1 MAALCVCEGLFLAQP
16 LLRVKESCTAA
27 AGFAHSAAH
36 LSFGRL
42 AGLGTSGWRGSLSA
56 EGVKSSVQLVTAKRC
71 SSGTGRPVFI
81 DKVYLHAQTPGR
93 RLRRLHKIATAIMTK
108 RKRLGDDEQKCRSKR
123 IRSETFSQL
132 ELSKLS
138 DELVLKILTYLPI
151 EDLAVAQRYV
161 SSPPLTIGLTDTE

>member
-1 MAALCVCEGLFLAQP
+1 VRRTVFGT
-16 LLRVKESCTAA
+16 TAA
-27 AGFAHSAAH
+27 ASERELYGCRGFCPFCRPLKLRAFS
-36 LSFGRL
+36 L